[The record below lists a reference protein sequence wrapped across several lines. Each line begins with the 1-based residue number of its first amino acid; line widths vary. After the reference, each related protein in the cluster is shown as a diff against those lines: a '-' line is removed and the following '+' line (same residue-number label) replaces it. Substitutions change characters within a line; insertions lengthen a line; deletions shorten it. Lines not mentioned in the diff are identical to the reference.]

1 MKVSPFLLKVRP
13 YVLLLLYFVLGALVY
28 SQVALALNP
37 PKTFGGTVVNS
48 DSSVPV
54 DTAVTF
60 KAYIATRTTEQLTQA
75 STGCGYGSGFYQVEL
90 GNFTTAWA
98 VGETLVVEFTNSVN
112 SEKKTIN
119 VVLDNVN
126 PQLYN
131 VTLQAKVLQSIAVT
145 APAASFAV
153 GESLQFTATGT
164 YDDASTADLT
174 ASATW
179 TVVPTPAGAAAFDG
193 TVKGRLNGLKE
204 GTGTIKAS
212 KDGVDSPTVNGTVTA
227 FNGTVTVAANP
238 TSIVA
243 NGVTTSAISATVK
256 TSGNVNVVDGVSV
269 AFAVTGG
276 TGAVA
281 PASATTVN
289 GVAASTYT
297 SSTTVGSGTVTA
309 TVGAKSGS
317 STVTLTHGP
326 AAKITLVANP
336 TTISSS
342 AISESTLTATIRDAN
357 NNVVTTGAGATLAVT
372 FAVGATTFGD
382 IKTGEATRTAAA
394 GVATSHVVS
403 KVTGG
408 GVIACT
414 ASSGALTQGTENV
427 TTAPKVLQ
435 SIAIEII
442 AGGKVSTTS
451 PKVGETVQF
460 KATGTYKDN
469 AGVISTEVITTSVT
483 WNSSVTAK
491 GTVAASGLFSAL
503 AVGATNVT
511 AALLGK
517 TSNAIAMSVQA
528 AAAVVIDK
536 TNLPTTI
543 ASGGTID
550 FAAVVSGGTG
560 DGFNYSIEA
569 GSPAGGTI
577 VAGLFTA
584 GPDAGVY
591 TIKVTDVTSGASS
604 TYQVKEAFTVAP
616 ANWTF
621 KAADAAK
628 TFTIAG
634 APATSTSYTWDIMDS
649 ATATTPV
656 ATPADYGA
664 WSNGRV
670 VANPVTKTND
680 LAPNAAVTAV
690 KTFYVRVTVEDA
702 GLAAAGLDKVTVGPF
717 NIIPVATYTVTVTGA
732 AAAKLSGANVSVEY
746 PKGTIIG
753 PVATDA
759 AGEAKFTTLPDSGGN
774 YVYTIS
780 MPLYV
785 TQTKV
790 SNLKA
795 VPVTLVGGAVTIT
808 GMVQDNLGAP
818 LVGAT
823 VSAYLPMATAMPT
836 VYKATTVALGA
847 YTINLPTGAATTG
860 WTVVAAN
867 TSYLSVQKTGIDIVG
882 GTAAVNF
889 TGAVDGLAAKVLGSP
904 DVDTGGGAKV
914 DTSAS
919 PAGVLRTDVEVPAGG
934 VATNGYIIIV
944 PNLKATAPSTSTAAS
959 PTYVYDVKVT
969 SDQAGTAPLA
979 AADIKRIVLT
989 LPIDL
994 GKLKP
999 GDLEKGVFRIYTA
1012 TTQALLEAG
1021 SGTAVPVANI
1031 IATDYVGNGL
1041 VGSVTFRVDH
1051 LSFFGIGGGSDS
1063 AGEIASGC
1071 FIATAA
1077 YGSYFE
1083 EHVQILRNFRD
1094 VYLLTNDW
1102 GRAFVGFYYRH
1113 SPAIAEVIAKNGG
1126 LRAAVR
1132 LGLAPVVGVAY
1143 VTIHTTPVQKLLILL
1158 FLIGILAAGMV
1169 MILRTRK
1176 VRRVIG

>member
-1 MKVSPFLLKVRP
+1 MMKVSPFLLKVRP

-569 GSPAGGTI
+569 GSPAGGT
-577 VAGLFTA
+577 
-584 GPDAGVY
+584 
-591 TIKVTDVTSGASS
+591 
-604 TYQVKEAFTVAP
+604 
-616 ANWTF
+616 
-621 KAADAAK
+621 
-628 TFTIAG
+628 
-634 APATSTSYTWDIMDS
+634 
-649 ATATTPV
+649 
-656 ATPADYGA
+656 
-664 WSNGRV
+664 
-670 VANPVTKTND
+670 
-680 LAPNAAVTAV
+680 
-690 KTFYVRVTVEDA
+690 
-702 GLAAAGLDKVTVGPF
+702 
-717 NIIPVATYTVTVTGA
+717 
-732 AAAKLSGANVSVEY
+732 
-746 PKGTIIG
+746 
-753 PVATDA
+753 
-759 AGEAKFTTLPDSGGN
+759 
-774 YVYTIS
+774 
-780 MPLYV
+780 
-785 TQTKV
+785 
-790 SNLKA
+790 
-795 VPVTLVGGAVTIT
+795 
-808 GMVQDNLGAP
+808 
-818 LVGAT
+818 
-823 VSAYLPMATAMPT
+823 
-836 VYKATTVALGA
+836 
-847 YTINLPTGAATTG
+847 
-860 WTVVAAN
+860 
-867 TSYLSVQKTGIDIVG
+867 
-882 GTAAVNF
+882 
-889 TGAVDGLAAKVLGSP
+889 
-904 DVDTGGGAKV
+904 
-914 DTSAS
+914 
-919 PAGVLRTDVEVPAGG
+919 
-934 VATNGYIIIV
+934 
-944 PNLKATAPSTSTAAS
+944 
-959 PTYVYDVKVT
+959 
-969 SDQAGTAPLA
+969 
-979 AADIKRIVLT
+979 
-989 LPIDL
+989 
-994 GKLKP
+994 
-999 GDLEKGVFRIYTA
+999 
-1012 TTQALLEAG
+1012 
-1021 SGTAVPVANI
+1021 
-1031 IATDYVGNGL
+1031 
-1041 VGSVTFRVDH
+1041 
-1051 LSFFGIGGGSDS
+1051 
-1063 AGEIASGC
+1063 
-1071 FIATAA
+1071 
-1077 YGSYFE
+1077 
-1083 EHVQILRNFRD
+1083 
-1094 VYLLTNDW
+1094 
-1102 GRAFVGFYYRH
+1102 
-1113 SPAIAEVIAKNGG
+1113 
-1126 LRAAVR
+1126 
-1132 LGLAPVVGVAY
+1132 
-1143 VTIHTTPVQKLLILL
+1143 
-1158 FLIGILAAGMV
+1158 
-1169 MILRTRK
+1169 
-1176 VRRVIG
+1176 